1 MKKYLVAALAL
12 CVLLNN
18 EIFTLA
24 VLCVIAAPLVVK
36 LVAASAE
43 VDK

>member
-1 MKKYLVAALAL
+1 MKKYVAAALAL

-24 VLCVIAAPLVVK
+24 VLCVIAAPLMVK
-36 LVAASAE
+36 LVTASAE